1 MSGLEAL
8 IKRLRAEGVLSDPRV
23 EEALRAVPRERFLP
37 PRLEKYAYVDEP
49 IHIGHGQ
56 TCSAPHMVVIMLQEL
71 ELGEGMKVL
80 EVGTGSGWNA
90 ALLAYLVGP
99 RGRVVTVERIPA
111 LAEEARR
118 RLKEMGF
125 DNVKVVVGDG
135 SLGYPDEAPYDRIIV
150 TAAAPEVP
158 PPLVEQLAE
167 GGILLIPVGGRYYQ
181 DLLKVEKVGE
191 SVRRK
196 RLMPVVFVPL
206 VGRYGYGG
214 G

>member
-1 MSGLEAL
+1 MEGVEAL
-8 IKRLRAEGVLSDPRV
+8 IRRLKAEGVLSDPRV
-23 EEALRAVPRERFLP
+23 EEALRAIPRERFLP
-37 PRLEKYAYVDEP
+37 PGARRYAYVDEP

-71 ELGEGMKVL
+71 ELGEGMRVL

-90 ALLAYLVGP
+90 ALIAHLVGP
-99 RGRVVTVERIPA
+99 RGRVITVERIPD

-118 RLKEMGF
+118 RLREMGF
-125 DNVKVVVGDG
+125 SNVEVVVGDG
-135 SLGYPDEAPYDRIIV
+135 SAGYPEEAPYDRIIV
-150 TAAAPEVP
+150 TAAAPTVP

-167 GGILLIPVGGRYYQ
+167 GGILLIPVGGRYFQ
-181 DLLKVEKVGE
+181 DLLKVRKEGGRVVE
-191 SVRRK
+191 K